1 MAKKSGKSA
10 AATSEAKKK
19 KPAATAKRTVKAA
32 RKAPAAKK
40 PAVKK
45 VAAKKTVVKKAVT
58 RKVATK
64 AKKPGTVVKTVARK
78 TASRKTAAVRPEA
91 RVAKKAA
98 TRARRRAGAV
108 LEVSPLVIDTAAAAE
123 VAARLVV
130 DAPHAPHHEGAQSL
144 GDVFELPPVVAVKR
158 GSSALRHVKE
168 SLHKPVAAQLDSV
181 FGPPALAPRALRG
194 FVKGAK
200 AARNQQV
207 RGASN
212 THLGQSNVPHRSVG

>member
-10 AATSEAKKK
+10 AAKSEAKKK
-19 KPAATAKRTVKAA
+19 KPAARATRTVKAA

-45 VAAKKTVVKKAVT
+45 VAAKKTVVKKAAV
-58 RKVATK
+58 KNVAAR
-64 AKKPGTVVKTVARK
+64 AKKPATAVKAVVRKSAAARP
-78 TASRKTAAVRPEA
+78 AA
-91 RVAKKAA
+91 RVAKKTV
-98 TRARRRAGAV
+98 TRARRGVSGV

-144 GDVFELPPVVAVKR
+144 GNVFELPPVVAVKR

-168 SLHKPVAAQLDSV
+168 KLHKPVAAQLDGV
-181 FGPPALAPRALRG
+181 FGPAPVPPQAMRRFHNGEKPARTQR
-194 FVKGAK
+194 
-200 AARNQQV
+200 V

-212 THLGQSNVPHRSVG
+212 LHLGQSSVPHRSVG